1 MSVPDVNCL
10 REGEKVSGR
19 PFPFSERKLFSNLH
33 KTHKKMKTIK
43 TILILAA
50 IIAATAIATSLTI
63 QAKHREAEPPWDLLA
78 SDVTATVFNPCKTQC
93 NDDFVHTASM
103 YEIDININNIDN
115 LRILAVERTMLD
127 EFGLAFGDV
136 ILVKG
141 TGLYDGE
148 WQIEDLMNKRFR
160 NQHRIDFLVPEH
172 IKRGKWENVS
182 IYKRTNINHDAKRTR
197 SRLKSFI

>member
-1 MSVPDVNCL
+1 
-10 REGEKVSGR
+10 
-19 PFPFSERKLFSNLH
+19 
-33 KTHKKMKTIK
+33 MKAIK

-78 SDVTATVFNPCKTQC
+78 SDVTATVFNPCKAQC

-103 YEIDININNIDN
+103 YEIDVNNIDN

-127 EFGLAFGDV
+127 EFGLAFGDI

-172 IKRGKWENVS
+172 IKQGKWENVS
-182 IYKRTNINHDAKRTR
+182 IYKRTNNNSNAKRTHSGLR
-197 SRLKSFI
+197 SII